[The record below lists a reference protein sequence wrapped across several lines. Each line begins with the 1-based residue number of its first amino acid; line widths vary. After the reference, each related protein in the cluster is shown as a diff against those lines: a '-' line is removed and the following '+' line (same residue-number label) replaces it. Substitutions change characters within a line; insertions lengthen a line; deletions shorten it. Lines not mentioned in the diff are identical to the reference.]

1 MIACFYQVNLTRSK
15 SLPSIKAI
23 KSTFKEFKRHDT
35 LPANILKR
43 NDLSLL
49 YTPNR
54 STIVRFKQISNR
66 NKNLAFMSNFSPR
79 NTNQESSQ
87 LLTSK
92 EISNLQ
98 TANHS
103 NEKVTFNLKANESD
117 LKLTNLMMQEIDK
130 LNKTIEN
137 LIKENDNLKREKQ
150 IVIEMKTNE

>member
-1 MIACFYQVNLTRSK
+1 
-15 SLPSIKAI
+15 
-23 KSTFKEFKRHDT
+23 
-35 LPANILKR
+35 
-43 NDLSLL
+43 
-49 YTPNR
+49 
-54 STIVRFKQISNR
+54 
-66 NKNLAFMSNFSPR
+66 MSNFSPR